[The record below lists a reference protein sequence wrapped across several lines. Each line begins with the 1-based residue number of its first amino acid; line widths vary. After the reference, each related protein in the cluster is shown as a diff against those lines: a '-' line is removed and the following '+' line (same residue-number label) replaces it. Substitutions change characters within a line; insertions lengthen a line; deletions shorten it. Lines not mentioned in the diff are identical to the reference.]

1 MTTPNNSKRML
12 LKSGLALGL
21 SNLVSIQKIL
31 AENDPF
37 FMMDATAQAEL
48 IKKGEVSIQE
58 MVMSAINRIEAVDG
72 YLNAV
77 VTRSFDEALLAAKN
91 HDGKGPFPGV
101 PYLIKDLLNHKGVR
115 ATGGSRMFANRIA
128 NKNSS
133 NVQAAFDMGLISLGK
148 SNTPEFGLLGVTESL
163 LLGPARNPWNTDHS
177 PGGSSGGS
185 AAAVASGMVSIAS
198 ASDGGGSIRVPASC
212 CGIVGLKPTI
222 HRTIDDAQPNRP
234 VDLSVRFVHTR
245 SVRDSITAL
254 HHMQSQNNSK
264 LRPVPAN
271 IYPNEKRFRIG
282 MITTNMLGQEAELE
296 VKNAIENSALICQN
310 LGHQVEEIKPFING
324 DQFTNS
330 FLTMWAYGA
339 KGIID
344 LARQNFVSK
353 ETPIDSLLEPWTL
366 DLGKWFDNQPKGHVE
381 QAVLRLQEDT
391 MRTRKLFDSFDF
403 ILSPVTQT
411 VAPRI
416 GTMAPDIDFDTL
428 LERSLNFI
436 TFTPLANVTGD
447 PAISLPLHWSTSG
460 LPIGTH
466 IHANYGNEE
475 ELLRLALELEQ
486 AKPWANQWPKI

>member
-353 ETPIDSLLEPWTL
+353 KTPIDSLLEPWTL

-416 GTMAPDIDFDTL
+416 GSMAPDIDFDTL

-447 PAISLPLHWSTSG
+447 PAISLPLHWSSSG

-486 AKPWANQWPKI
+486 AKPWSNQWPKI

>member
-1 MTTPNNSKRML
+1 ML

-58 MVMSAINRIEAVDG
+58 MVMAAINRIEAVDG

-416 GTMAPDIDFDTL
+416 GSMAPDIDFDTL

-447 PAISLPLHWSTSG
+447 PAISLPLHWSSSG

-486 AKPWANQWPKI
+486 AKPWSNQWPKI

>member
-1 MTTPNNSKRML
+1 ML

-48 IKKGEVSIQE
+48 IKKGEVSIEE

-416 GTMAPDIDFDTL
+416 GSMAPDIDFDTL

-447 PAISLPLHWSTSG
+447 PAISLPLHWSSSG

-486 AKPWANQWPKI
+486 AKPWSNQWPKI

>member
-1 MTTPNNSKRML
+1 ML

-21 SNLVSIQKIL
+21 SNLVSIQEIL
-31 AENDPF
+31 AKNDPF
-37 FMMDATAQAEL
+37 FMMDATAQADL
-48 IKKGEVSIQE
+48 IKKGEVSIEE

-77 VTRSFDEALLAAKN
+77 VTRSFEKALLAAKN
-91 HDGKGPFPGV
+91 HNGKGPFPGV

-115 ATGGSRMFANRIA
+115 ATSGSRMFANRIA
-128 NKNSS
+128 DRNSS

-148 SNTPEFGLLGVTESL
+148 TNTPEFGLLGVTESL
-163 LLGPARNPWNTDHS
+163 LLGPARNPWNFNHS

-245 SVRDSITAL
+245 SVRDAVTAL
-254 HHMQSQNNSK
+254 HHMQSLNNSK
-264 LRPVPAN
+264 LKPVPEN
-271 IYPNEKRFRIG
+271 IYPKEKQFRIG
-282 MITTNMLGQEAELE
+282 MITSNMLGQEAEPE
-296 VKNAIENSALICQN
+296 VRNAIENSALICQN
-310 LGHQVEEIKPFING
+310 LGHQVEEINPFING
-324 DQFTNS
+324 DRFTNS

-344 LARQNFVSK
+344 LAQQNFVSK

-366 DLGKWFDNQPKGHVE
+366 DLGKWFDNQPKGQVE
-381 QAVLRLQEDT
+381 LAVSRLKDDT
-391 MRTRKLFDSFDF
+391 MRTRELFKSFDF

-416 GTMAPDIDFDTL
+416 GSMAPNIDFDTL
-428 LERSLNFI
+428 LESSLSFI

-447 PAISLPLHWSTSG
+447 PAISLPMHWSSSG

-466 IHANYGNEE
+466 LHANYGNEE
-475 ELLRLALELEQ
+475 ELLELSLQLEE
-486 AKPWANQWPKI
+486 AAPWSGRWPMI

>member
-1 MTTPNNSKRML
+1 ML

-21 SNLVSIQKIL
+21 SNLISIQEIL
-31 AENDPF
+31 AKNDPF
-37 FMMDATAQAEL
+37 FMMDATTQADL
-48 IKKGEVSIQE
+48 IKKGEISIEE

-77 VTRSFDEALLAAKN
+77 VTRSFEKALLAAKN
-91 HDGKGPFPGV
+91 HNGKGPFPGV

-128 NKNSS
+128 NRNSS
-133 NVQAAFDMGLISLGK
+133 NVQAAFNMGLISLGK
-148 SNTPEFGLLGVTESL
+148 TNTPEFGLLGVTESL
-163 LLGPARNPWNTDHS
+163 LLGPARNPWNFNHS

-245 SVRDSITAL
+245 SVRDTITAL
-254 HHMQSQNNSK
+254 HHMQSLKNSK
-264 LRPVPAN
+264 LKPVPVN
-271 IYPNEKRFRIG
+271 IYPKEKQFRIG
-282 MITTNMLGQEAELE
+282 MITTNMLGKEADPE

-324 DQFTNS
+324 DRFTNS

-344 LARQNFVSK
+344 LAQQNFVSK

-366 DLGKWFDNQPKGHVE
+366 GLGKWFDSQPEGKVE
-381 QAVLRLQEDT
+381 LAVSRLKEDT
-391 MRTRKLFDSFDF
+391 LRTRELFDSYDF

-411 VAPRI
+411 VAPKI
-416 GTMAPDIDFDTL
+416 GLMAPDIAFDTL
-428 LERSLNFI
+428 LERSLDFI

-447 PAISLPLHWSTSG
+447 PAISLPMHWSSNG

-466 IHANYGNEE
+466 LHASYGNEE
-475 ELLRLALELEQ
+475 ELLELSLQLEE
-486 AKPWANQWPKI
+486 AKPWSNQIPKI

>member
-447 PAISLPLHWSTSG
+447 PAISLPLHWSSSG

-486 AKPWANQWPKI
+486 AKPWSNQWPKI

>member
-1 MTTPNNSKRML
+1 ML

-353 ETPIDSLLEPWTL
+353 KTPIDSLLEPWTL

-416 GTMAPDIDFDTL
+416 GSMAPDIDFDTL

-447 PAISLPLHWSTSG
+447 PAISLPLHWSSSG

-486 AKPWANQWPKI
+486 AKPWSNQWPKI

>member
-1 MTTPNNSKRML
+1 ML

-58 MVMSAINRIEAVDG
+58 MVMAAINRIEAVDG

-271 IYPNEKRFRIG
+271 IYRNEKRFRIG

-391 MRTRKLFDSFDF
+391 KRTRKLFDSFDF

-416 GTMAPDIDFDTL
+416 GSMAPDIDFDTL

-447 PAISLPLHWSTSG
+447 PAISLPLHWSSSG

-486 AKPWANQWPKI
+486 AKPWSNQWPKI

>member
-48 IKKGEVSIQE
+48 IKKGEVSIEE
-58 MVMSAINRIEAVDG
+58 MLMSAINRIEAVDG

-416 GTMAPDIDFDTL
+416 GSMAPDIDFDTL

-447 PAISLPLHWSTSG
+447 PAISLPLHWSSSG

-486 AKPWANQWPKI
+486 AKPWSNQWPKI

>member
-115 ATGGSRMFANRIA
+115 ATGGSRMFTNRIA

-416 GTMAPDIDFDTL
+416 GSMAPDIDFDTL

-447 PAISLPLHWSTSG
+447 PAISLPLHWSSSG

-486 AKPWANQWPKI
+486 AKPWSNQWPKI

>member
-1 MTTPNNSKRML
+1 MTMPNKSKRML

-48 IKKGEVSIQE
+48 IRKGEVSIEE

-77 VTRSFDEALLAAKN
+77 VTKSFDKALLAAKN

-148 SNTPEFGLLGVTESL
+148 TNTPEFGLLGVTESL

-177 PGGSSGGS
+177 PGGSSGGA

-254 HHMQSQNNSK
+254 HHMQSLNNPK

-271 IYPNEKRFRIG
+271 IFPKEKRFRIA
-282 MITTNMLGQEAELE
+282 MITTNT
-296 VKNAIENSALICQN
+296 VSYT
-310 LGHQVEEIKPFING
+310 H
-324 DQFTNS
+324 
-330 FLTMWAYGA
+330 LT
-339 KGIID
+339 
-344 LARQNFVSK
+344 
-353 ETPIDSLLEPWTL
+353 
-366 DLGKWFDNQPKGHVE
+366 
-381 QAVLRLQEDT
+381 
-391 MRTRKLFDSFDF
+391 
-403 ILSPVTQT
+403 
-411 VAPRI
+411 
-416 GTMAPDIDFDTL
+416 
-428 LERSLNFI
+428 
-436 TFTPLANVTGD
+436 
-447 PAISLPLHWSTSG
+447 LPTK
-460 LPIGTH
+460 
-466 IHANYGNEE
+466 A
-475 ELLRLALELEQ
+475 
-486 AKPWANQWPKI
+486 

>member
-1 MTTPNNSKRML
+1 ML

-21 SNLVSIQKIL
+21 SNLVSIQEIL
-31 AENDPF
+31 AKNDPF
-37 FMMDATAQAEL
+37 FMMDATAQADL
-48 IKKGEVSIQE
+48 IKKGEVSIEE

-77 VTRSFDEALLAAKN
+77 VTRSFEKALLAAKN
-91 HDGKGPFPGV
+91 HNGKGPFPGV

-115 ATGGSRMFANRIA
+115 ATSGSRMFANRIA
-128 NKNSS
+128 DRNSS

-148 SNTPEFGLLGVTESL
+148 TNTPEFGLLGVTESL
-163 LLGPARNPWNTDHS
+163 LLGPARNPWNFNHS

-245 SVRDSITAL
+245 SVRDAVTAL
-254 HHMQSQNNSK
+254 HHMQSLNNSK
-264 LRPVPAN
+264 LKPVPEN
-271 IYPNEKRFRIG
+271 IYPKEKQFRIG
-282 MITTNMLGQEAELE
+282 MITSNMLGQEAEPE
-296 VKNAIENSALICQN
+296 VRNAIENSALICQN

-324 DQFTNS
+324 DRFTNS

-344 LARQNFVSK
+344 LAQQNFVSK

-366 DLGKWFDNQPKGHVE
+366 DLGKWFDNQPKGQVE
-381 QAVLRLQEDT
+381 LAVSRLKDDT
-391 MRTRKLFDSFDF
+391 MRTRELFKSFDF

-416 GTMAPDIDFDTL
+416 GSMAPNIDFDTL
-428 LERSLNFI
+428 LESSLSFI

-447 PAISLPLHWSTSG
+447 PAISLPMHWSSSG

-466 IHANYGNEE
+466 LHANYGNEE
-475 ELLRLALELEQ
+475 ELLELSLQLEE
-486 AKPWANQWPKI
+486 AAPWSGRWPMI

>member
-1 MTTPNNSKRML
+1 ML

-21 SNLVSIQKIL
+21 SNLVSIQEIL
-31 AENDPF
+31 AKNDPF
-37 FMMDATAQAEL
+37 FMMDATAQADL
-48 IKKGEVSIQE
+48 IKKGEVSIEE

-77 VTRSFDEALLAAKN
+77 VTRSFEKALLAAKN
-91 HDGKGPFPGV
+91 HNGKGPFPGV

-115 ATGGSRMFANRIA
+115 ATSGSRMFANRIA
-128 NKNSS
+128 DRNSS

-148 SNTPEFGLLGVTESL
+148 TNTPEFGLLGVTESL
-163 LLGPARNPWNTDHS
+163 LLGPARNPWNFNHS

-245 SVRDSITAL
+245 SVRDAITAL
-254 HHMQSQNNSK
+254 HHMQSLNNSK
-264 LRPVPAN
+264 LKPVPEN
-271 IYPNEKRFRIG
+271 IYPKEKQFRIG
-282 MITTNMLGQEAELE
+282 MITSNMLGQEAEPE
-296 VKNAIENSALICQN
+296 VRNAIENSALICQN

-324 DQFTNS
+324 DRFTNS

-344 LARQNFVSK
+344 LAQQNFVSK

-366 DLGKWFDNQPKGHVE
+366 DLGKWFDNQPKGQVE
-381 QAVLRLQEDT
+381 LAVSRLKDDT
-391 MRTRKLFDSFDF
+391 MRTRELFKSFDF

-416 GTMAPDIDFDTL
+416 GSMAPNIDFDTL
-428 LERSLNFI
+428 LESSLSFI

-447 PAISLPLHWSTSG
+447 PAISLPMHWSSSG

-466 IHANYGNEE
+466 LHANYGNEE
-475 ELLRLALELEQ
+475 ELLELSLQLEE
-486 AKPWANQWPKI
+486 AAPWSGRWPMI